1 MFDVKWIREHP
12 EVFDRGLVR
21 RGMDPLSEQVI
32 ALDDAR
38 KHAVAALQDLQTRRN
53 EESKKI
59 GEIKKSGGDA
69 SDVMAEVA
77 RLKDAMGGAEEE
89 ERAAD
94 EALKSFVLGLPNHL
108 ADDVPDGLDEADNVE
123 LHRVGEPNAFF
134 FDPKSHE
141 DIGRGLDGMDF
152 EQAAVVSGSR
162 FVFLKGQ
169 VARLSRALG
178 QFMIDLQTQEHG
190 YTEVNSPVLVREQ
203 ALYGTGQLPKFAEDS
218 YRTTEG
224 HWLIPTA
231 EVTLTNMVSGQILDA
246 SDLPIRLTAL
256 TQCFRSEAGASGK
269 DTRGMIRQHQF
280 EKVEMVSITE
290 PDASDDELERKLGCA
305 EEVLKRLDLPYRVVR
320 LCAGD
325 MGATMR
331 KTYDVEVWLPEQ
343 NTYREIS
350 SCSSAGDYQARRM
363 NARFRPAGEKHP
375 AFIHTL
381 NGSGLA
387 VGRTLIAVMENF
399 QDEAGAIA
407 VPEALK
413 PYMGGLERLE
423 PQA

>member
-12 EVFDRGLVR
+12 EEFDRGLVR
-21 RGMDPLSEQVI
+21 RGLEPLSGQ
-32 ALDDAR
+32 ALAFDDAR
-38 KHAVAALQDLQTRRN
+38 KSAVGALQEIQTRRN

-59 GEIKKSGGDA
+59 GEIKKAGGDA
-69 SDVMAEVA
+69 SEIMAEVA
-77 RLKDAMGGAEEE
+77 RLKDAMAEAEDA

-94 EALKSFVLGLPNHL
+94 IALKTFLSGLPNHL
-108 ADDVPDGLDEADNVE
+108 ADDVPEGADENENVE
-123 LHRVGEPNAFF
+123 LRRVGEPPQFSF
-134 FDPKSHE
+134 TPKAHE
-141 DIGRGLDGMDF
+141 DVGEALGGMDF

-162 FVFLKGQ
+162 FVFLKGH

-178 QFMIDLQTQEHG
+178 QFMIDLQTDEHG
-190 YTEVNSPVLVREQ
+190 YTEVNSPVLVRENT
-203 ALYGTGQLPKFAEDS
+203 LFGTGQLPKFAEDV
-218 YRTTEG
+218 YRTTED

-231 EVTLTNMVSGQILDA
+231 EVTLTNMVAGLILEAD
-246 SDLPIRLTAL
+246 DLPIRLTAL
-256 TQCFRSEAGASGK
+256 TPCFRSEAGASGK

-290 PDASDDELERKLGCA
+290 PDQSDDELERKLGCA

-350 SCSSAGDYQARRM
+350 SCSTAGDYQARRM
-363 NARFRPAGEKHP
+363 NARFRPDGEKQP
-375 AFIHTL
+375 AFVHTL

-387 VGRTLIAVMENF
+387 VGRALIAVLENF
-399 QDEAGAIA
+399 QDEGGAVAI
-407 VPEALK
+407 PDALK
-413 PYMGGLERLE
+413 PYMGGLERLD
-423 PQA
+423 PPS